1 MHTHNIFALLPPIVS
16 INPIVIQQSGWYDF
30 RGTKLVTLLSKS
42 FGNDPGS
49 ERTLSLRWRSS
60 TTDHPQ
66 ISPFHRHL
74 WSSFRARRLIKQRQ
88 IDSLVIKI
96 SRFLSFFEN
105 WCNSLWIAEMSIS
118 AWSCRWDGMRHHSF
132 SISSRWYHSNLY
144 VPCPPPLRHTNPHIL
159 PLPLWFVSWQN
170 YKIN

>member
-1 MHTHNIFALLPPIVS
+1 MRRTEGCLSNIHRFITRLSYSGPVKIYRFSKTHTHNTMHTHNIFALLPPIVS
-16 INPIVIQQSGWYDF
+16 INPIVIQQSGRYDF

-49 ERTLSLRWRSS
+49 ERSLSLRWRSS

-74 WSSFRARRLIKQRQ
+74 RSSFRARRLIKQRR

-96 SRFLSFFEN
+96 SRFFFFEN
-105 WCNSLWIAEMSIS
+105 WCNSLWIAEMS
-118 AWSCRWDGMRHHSF
+118 M
-132 SISSRWYHSNLY
+132 
-144 VPCPPPLRHTNPHIL
+144 
-159 PLPLWFVSWQN
+159 
-170 YKIN
+170 